1 MEKFK
6 AIQPSQHL
14 QPYIKQYWFLSADG
28 LIDGVQRAIPSGSIA
43 LSFKR
48 SGEIF
53 SVHENS
59 FLSNA
64 CVFGQSTIPNNFRF
78 NSFDLIM
85 ILFQP
90 LGAKVF
96 FDIPVSEFKDQ
107 NIDIRDLN
115 NPNILELENR
125 LMDCFDTKQSIYW
138 IEQFLLKQLSRFDND
153 KQQRLIPALNL
164 IATNSTDLSKLA
176 HETCLGY
183 KQFKR
188 LFTENIGLNP
198 KEYIQVYR
206 FSKALNLLQAN
217 HCTTLSDLAEHCGY
231 YDKSHLIKDFKR
243 LSGYTPTEF
252 ISQSD
257 PYSPFMSLFQSFFIN
272 SK

>member
-1 MEKFK
+1 MEKFQ

-14 QPYIKQYWFLSADG
+14 QPYVKQYWFLSANG
-28 LIDGVQRAIPSGSIA
+28 LTNGSQRAIPSGCIA

-53 SVHENS
+53 SVRENR

-64 CVFGQSTIPNNFRF
+64 CIFGQATIPNNFLF

-96 FDIPVSEFKDQ
+96 FNMPMSEFKNQ
-107 NIDIRDLN
+107 NINIGDLSN
-115 NPNILELENR
+115 TNIFELENL
-125 LMDCFDTKQSIYW
+125 LMNCIDNQQCVYW
-138 IEQFLLKQLSRFDND
+138 IEQFLLKRLSGFDNE
-153 KQQRLIPALNL
+153 KLRRLLPALNL
-164 IATNSTDLSKLA
+164 IASNITDLSKLA
-176 HETCLGY
+176 NETCLSY

-198 KEYIQVYR
+198 KEYIQIHR
-206 FSKALNLLQAN
+206 FSKALNILQSTPS
-217 HCTTLSDLAEHCGY
+217 TTLNDIAYSCGY
-231 YDKSHLIKDFKR
+231 YDKSHLIKDFKI

-252 ISQSD
+252 IMQSD
-257 PYSPFMSLFQSFFIN
+257 PYSPSISLFQSFFIN
-272 SK
+272 AK